1 MLAVPAT
8 AASAGNKHPKNGAP
22 PTTPPTPSPAPTS
35 TPSPPATSTT
45 APTATATSTTTA
57 PTTTVPTYA
66 NVASVSAH
74 LRLTITTTSDW
85 TAVAFTP
92 GKVTAAHVTSLTGT
106 ATETT
111 LSNGVNLGGVTGTT
125 TAVVDAVFYEPT
137 GAANIGVTVT
147 KGFAGSTTLKIENS
161 NAATSVVALPS
172 FTDSVRSTTSPTNPA
187 ATTVTRSN
195 LMTATP
201 MPQPRA
207 DARRLTLAF
216 YYPWYASYTDPT
228 LADVPQDQRTS
239 WDQTGVASMTAQA
252 KANGVNGF
260 VVSYAGDASDGPGF
274 DAARRAAETQG
285 QYVTGYL
292 EIPRATSATSGTNA
306 DPNVVRDWL
315 VQLLRRRV
323 STAFLNAPDGVP
335 VVFIYGMGRLLPRQ
349 WGNIQTSLHDT
360 YGLSVH
366 LVGDDTDAAYLPYE
380 YGLHRYAV
388 LDSGSSLASWSQ
400 QTALAARGNAL
411 VDPTAAAKLY
421 VGTTSPGFDDT
432 KLRGATNPVIPR
444 AGTSRYDDTW
454 AAARAGSPDWV
465 VVSTWNEWYEDSQI
479 EPGVATGSQALTD
492 TATQAAAFR
501 AAG

>member
-8 AASAGNKHPKNGAP
+8 AAFAGSKHPKGGG
-22 PTTPPTPSPAPTS
+22 TTTTTTTPSPAPTS
-35 TPSPPATSTT
+35 T
-45 APTATATSTTTA
+45 APTTTTTTSTTTA
-57 PTTTVPTYA
+57 PAATVPTYA
-66 NVASVSAH
+66 NVGSVSAH

-111 LSNGVNLGGVTGTT
+111 LANGVKLDGATGTT
-125 TAVVDAVFYEPT
+125 TAVVDAVFYEPS

-147 KGFAGSTTLKIENS
+147 KGLLGQTTLKIENS
-161 NAATSVVALPS
+161 NAATPVVVLPG
-172 FTDSVRSTTSPTNPA
+172 FTDSVQSATSPTNPA
-187 ATTVTRSN
+187 STTVTRSN
-195 LMTATP
+195 LFTATP
-201 MPQPRA
+201 MPQPHA

-228 LADVPQDQRTS
+228 LADVPQNQRTS
-239 WDQTGVASMTAQA
+239 WDAAGVSSMTAQA

-274 DAARRAAETQG
+274 DAARRAAEAQG

-315 VQLLRRRV
+315 VQLLRRKV
-323 STAFLNAPDGVP
+323 SPAFLTASDGVP
-335 VVFIYGMGRLLPRQ
+335 VVFVYGMGRLLPRH
-349 WGNIQTSLHDT
+349 WDAIQTNLRDV

-388 LDSGSSLASWSQ
+388 LDSGSSLAAWSQ
-400 QTALAARGNAL
+400 ETALTSRGSAV
-411 VDPTAAAKLY
+411 VDPAAAAKLY

-444 AGTSRYDDTW
+444 DGTSRYDDTW